1 MEADNGLCIDE
12 KSFMALQVKKQMC
25 VLYQNQVKTLELIE
39 GYKFTQKVQYVLLS
53 AALAG
58 VGILFKLQLGA

>member
-1 MEADNGLCIDE
+1 MEEGLTVDE
-12 KSFMALQVKKQMC
+12 NQFMCLPQKKQMC
-25 VLYQNQVKTLELIE
+25 VLYQNQVTTLKLIQ

-58 VGILFKLQLGA
+58 IGILFKLQLGA